1 MRMWEASRFSC
12 EEAFFFL
19 GVVIIGLSDFDL
31 LVRWGRWWSL
41 QRWSSSCSRDDDQCG
56 ESWEGGRNDQMK
68 PTAASPSKEPIR
80 LCQDMFTKVNIQT
93 TCETRWKQAS
103 KLSRLL
109 LLASLDQIIRN
120 NETKECAKTPI
131 RRYSF
136 PLDAVIAEADFVNIL
151 KSCFK
156 RLSVARGRLTSWPWL
171 ATAPPLS
178 PRSIINLA
186 GRWSYHTARTQDDWC
201 YTTHR
206 ATWSRHQGSHSFSAL
221 PLHFSSFNKA
231 FMKSFSS
238 DAVFFFYKV

>member
-1 MRMWEASRFSC
+1 MKTTGVSGIPKFGLLD
-12 EEAFFFL
+12 FL
-19 GVVIIGLSDFDL
+19 GHPSDHLQATEMMISAARAEKGEEMIRWSRQRL
-31 LVRWGRWWSL
+31 LLQKNRSDCAKTCL
-41 QRWSSSCSRDDDQCG
+41 QRSTF
-56 ESWEGGRNDQMK
+56 K
-68 PTAASPSKEPIR
+68 PLVK
-80 LCQDMFTKVNIQT
+80 QG
-93 TCETRWKQAS
+93 WKQAS

-109 LLASLDQIIRN
+109 LLVSLDQIIRN
-120 NETKECAKTPI
+120 NETKEFAKTTN

-186 GRWSYHTARTQDDWC
+186 GRWSYHTGRTQDDWC

-206 ATWSRHQGSHSFSAL
+206 ATWSRHQGSHSFST
-221 PLHFSSFNKA
+221 PPSQFSSFQIA
-231 FMKSFSS
+231 FMTSFSS
-238 DAVFFFYKV
+238 DAVFFF

>member
-1 MRMWEASRFSC
+1 
-12 EEAFFFL
+12 
-19 GVVIIGLSDFDL
+19 
-31 LVRWGRWWSL
+31 
-41 QRWSSSCSRDDDQCG
+41 
-56 ESWEGGRNDQMK
+56 MK

-93 TCETRWKQAS
+93 TCEKRWKQAS

-109 LLASLDQIIRN
+109 LLVSLDQIILN

-171 ATAPPLS
+171 ATAPPLC

-206 ATWSRHQGSHSFSAL
+206 ATWSRHQGSHSFST
-221 PLHFSSFNKA
+221 PPSHFSSFQIA